1 MMIDRNLAGVSAGIA
16 EMPRSGIRELM
27 DAAWQIPGAILLG
40 VGEPNFPTPP
50 HVVEAAHA
58 AALAGKTGYV
68 SNAGIVELR
77 EALAAKIRERN
88 GYDVTPDN
96 LTVSNGGVEGIF
108 AALAA
113 VLEPGDGVLIPDPG
127 WPNFAMMAG
136 ILRARVQRYPLVPA
150 NDFLP
155 TIDELERACDDSTRV
170 LLLNSPSNPLGAVID
185 RARMREIAAF
195 ADAHDLW
202 IVSDECYDATLFDD
216 RFVSAAAV
224 ADPERTIAI
233 YTFSKTYAMTGWRVG
248 YVAAPAR
255 ATAQIAKL
263 QEPLISCVNAPA
275 QYAAL
280 AALTGP
286 QAFVAEMNAAYR
298 ERRDEVFRRLERR
311 RRSRAAAER
320 RLLRVGRR
328 SRRRPAE
335 PRLRL
340 HAAARAQRRD
350 RARNGLRPA
359 RRRLRA
365 HLARHRTVRFVR
377 RHRPSDRCARRAERR
392 WSGSVQH
399 VSV

>member
-1 MMIDRNLAGVSAGIA
+1 MLDQGLAGVSAGIA
-16 EMPRSGIRELM
+16 EIPRSGIREVM
-27 DAAWQIPGAILLG
+27 DAAWQTPGAILLA

-58 AALAGKTGYV
+58 AALDGKTGYV
-68 SNAGIVELR
+68 SNAGVVELR

-88 GYDVTPDN
+88 GYDVAPEN
-96 LTVSNGGVEGIF
+96 VTVSSGGVEGIF
-108 AALAA
+108 AGLAA
-113 VLEPGDGVLIPDPG
+113 VLGPGDGVLIPDPG

-136 ILRARVQRYPLVPA
+136 ILRARAQRYPLVPA

-155 TIDELERACDDSTRV
+155 TVDELERACDDGTRV

-202 IVSDECYDATLFDD
+202 IVSDECYDQTLFDD

-286 QAFVAEMNAAYR
+286 QDVVAEMNAAYR
-298 ERRDEVFRRLERR
+298 ERRGEVLRRLGAAGVPVLPPSGAFYVWVDVRAGGLP
-311 RRSRAAAER
+311 SRDFAFT
-320 RLLRVGRR
+320 LLRERGVAIAPGSAFGPRGEGFAR
-328 SRRRPAE
+328 ISLATEPALLYE
-335 PRLRL
+335 GIDRLI
-340 HAAARAQRRD
+340 AAL
-350 RARNGLRPA
+350 G
-359 RRRLRA
+359 
-365 HLARHRTVRFVR
+365 
-377 RHRPSDRCARRAERR
+377 
-392 WSGSVQH
+392 G
-399 VSV
+399 

>member
-1 MMIDRNLAGVSAGIA
+1 MMVGRRLAGVSAEIA
-16 EMPRSGIRELM
+16 AMPRSGIREIM
-27 DAAWQIPGAILLG
+27 DAAWEVPDAIRLA

-68 SNAGIVELR
+68 SNAGIPELR
-77 EALAAKIRERN
+77 DALAAKIRARN
-88 GYDVTPDN
+88 GYDVAAENVIVT
-96 LTVSNGGVEGIF
+96 SGGVEGIF

-113 VLEPGDGVLIPDPG
+113 VLAPGDGILLPDPG
-127 WPNFAMMAG
+127 WPNFAMMAT
-136 ILRARVQRYPLVPA
+136 ILRARIQPYTLVPEHG
-150 NDFLP
+150 FLP
-155 TIDELERACDDSTRV
+155 TLDELERCCDAGTRV

-185 RARMREIAAF
+185 RARMREIADF
-195 ADAHDLW
+195 AEAHDLW

-255 ATAQIAKL
+255 ATTQIAKL

-286 QAFVAEMNAAYR
+286 QDVVAEMNRAYR
-298 ERRDEVFRRLERR
+298 ERRDEVLRRLTTGGVPALTPSGAFYVWADVRAGGPS
-311 RRSRAAAER
+311 SRDFAFA
-320 RLLRVGRR
+320 LLREHGVAIAPGTAFGPRGEGFAR
-328 SRRRPAE
+328 ISLASE
-335 PRLRL
+335 PSELYEGIDRLIT
-340 HAAARAQRRD
+340 A
-350 RARNGLRPA
+350 LR
-359 RRRLRA
+359 
-365 HLARHRTVRFVR
+365 
-377 RHRPSDRCARRAERR
+377 
-392 WSGSVQH
+392 G
-399 VSV
+399 